1 MAAEEMDIVSDDE
14 NEQADCSDQTVLNKY
29 VLAGKIAQ
37 ASLNALIQSVNENR
51 DIADLCAKSDAF
63 IKSQTDALFKKGDV
77 ARGIAFPTCIS
88 KNELAGHF
96 APLKDSNVDIK
107 PLVDGDIIKVDLGV
121 QIDGF
126 AALVATTFQVG
137 GGEISGKKA
146 DAVAAAWTAAECAIR
161 LMKPGTTNTQIT
173 KMFQAVAEAFG
184 CNCLEGVLSH
194 ELKRFVIDSDNTILS
209 KENPESVVDEFAL
222 EPNKVYA
229 LDVVMSTGLGK
240 AIRKDIYPTTIYK
253 RVVENQ
259 YQLKR
264 PSSREFLTKVNKLYP
279 AYPFNLRNFQENQSR
294 ARLGLKECLSH
305 ELLSDYP
312 ILHEKDGE
320 FIAQYK
326 FTCIVRP
333 NQGPLRICGTETL
346 DRGLVKTDKVIK
358 NEDLQKLL
366 ATTWQKKKKRKK
378 KKKKSNNK
386 APTAV

>member
-1 MAAEEMDIVSDDE
+1 
-14 NEQADCSDQTVLNKY
+14 
-29 VLAGKIAQ
+29 
-37 ASLNALIQSVNENR
+37 LINSANENR
-51 DIADLCAKSDAF
+51 DVADLCAKSDAF

-77 ARGIAFPTCIS
+77 PRGIAFPTCIS
-88 KNELAGHF
+88 KNEIAGHF
-96 APLKDSNVDIK
+96 APLKDSNVEIP
-107 PLVDGDIIKVDLGV
+107 PLKDGDIIKVDLGV

-137 GGEISGKKA
+137 GGEITGRKA
-146 DAVAAAWTAAECAIR
+146 DAVAAAWTGAECAIR
-161 LMKPGTTNTQIT
+161 MMKPGTTNEEIT
-173 KMFQAVAEAFG
+173 KMFKTVADEFD

-209 KENPESVVDEFAL
+209 KENPESAVDTFAL

-229 LDVVMSTGLGK
+229 LDIVMSTGTGK

-264 PSSREFLTKVNKLYP
+264 QASREFLREVNKDYP
-279 AYPFNLRNFQENQSR
+279 AYPFNLRHFQENLPR
-294 ARLGLKECLSH
+294 ARLGLKECLTN

-333 NQGPLRICGTETL
+333 NTSPLRICGTQTL
-346 DRGLVKTDKVIK
+346 DKSLIKTEKEIQ

-378 KKKKSNNK
+378 KRKKK
-386 APTAV
+386 TAETSI